1 MTLSYAQ
8 QNYLG
13 QFKYEQLVNL
23 SSVSIEVGVVNTI
36 QSLAGYPSLY
46 SMPGI
51 QHICETRK
59 AKLEL
64 CFF

>member
-1 MTLSYAQ
+1 MLSKT
-8 QNYLG
+8 YLG

-23 SSVSIEVGVVNTI
+23 SSVSIEVGIVNTI
-36 QSLAGYPSLY
+36 QSLVGHPSLY